1 MIWFLI
7 ILLVL
12 ALIVCLIIVP
22 FFTVEIRFKE
32 NVLHVKLSN
41 WFFKKNLD
49 IDFNPKDTLEPEPEP
64 KAKEKPKPE
73 TKDKEDKK
81 SNIIT
86 DKINGYKNRIYSKE
100 NGFSIHELRA
110 VKHELSQLI
119 SKILSIIKD
128 FFGSVRYKIQI
139 PSVYF
144 NLEYGTGD
152 PASTGMMYGSIWG
165 IVGLLHP
172 IMTRY
177 FIVNY
182 PSLSVVPDF
191 TAKRFSLEFKS
202 IIKVRPVHI
211 INASVVMCVKLLF
224 NILKFIYKKDV

>member
-12 ALIVCLIIVP
+12 ALIVCLIIAP
-22 FFTVEIRFKE
+22 FFTIEIRFKE

-41 WFFKKNLD
+41 WFFKKDLD
-49 IDFNPKDTLEPEPEP
+49 IDFNSKEVSESET
-64 KAKEKPKPE
+64 KAKEKSKPE
-73 TKDKEDKK
+73 TTNKDKEDKK

-110 VKHELSQLI
+110 VRHELSQLI
-119 SKILSIIKD
+119 SKILSIIKG

-165 IVGLLHP
+165 IVGLIYP
-172 IMTRY
+172 VMTRY

-182 PSLSVVPDF
+182 PALSIVPDF

-224 NILKFIYKKDV
+224 NILKFLYKKDV